1 MQFIKKIIIALTL
14 LISLITFAQSETTW
28 ITKKK
33 DKSKKVEKV
42 EKVEKKETV
51 SSWIKKKKKENKKEF
66 KKEKKKITKEV
77 KSWINKKTKDK
88 YLATISDLPDGAIYF
103 SGYNEFRDILIH
115 GYVVPDTK
123 SELINGYYKTS
134 KGFVYFNDGKT
145 TCKIGSTVLVVI
157 DGELTSRVAGEC
169 SDGLEFTG
177 KTTQTNTS
185 GDGYATASDGNKF
198 FINFDINKTKIA
210 KLYDENKLGLGDE
223 LIERKLARKDKKKII
238 LNPKGKYYA
247 LLIGNSN
254 YDDDRWDDLVS
265 PINDINAIK
274 AVLDK
279 SYKFEKIITV
289 SNANKKEI
297 FNAFKKLAKLTT
309 DNDYVLIYYSG
320 HGKIKATQAYWIPK
334 DGSYEW
340 GESWIN
346 VNELNIFLTEI
357 KAHHL
362 AVMVDSCYVGGKF
375 KGTNILDLAND
386 DDRQFFGES
395 LAEAL
400 NLRARSVLSSG
411 STGRV
416 SDTAP
421 NSKNSVFALAFLNV
435 LSSSE
440 RMSSPLNMWNVAM
453 NVKRAFLGN
462 FNQKPYY
469 YNPDTWYDGGGD
481 FIFIPKANLKK

>member
-14 LISLITFAQSETTW
+14 LISLITFAQSETAW

-42 EKVEKKETV
+42 EKKKTV
-51 SSWIKKKKKENKKEF
+51 TSWIKKKKKENKKEF
-66 KKEKKKITKEV
+66 KKEKKKITKDV
-77 KSWINKKTKDK
+77 KTYITKKTKDK
-88 YLATISDLPDGAIYF
+88 YLATINDLPDGAIYF
-103 SGYNEFRDILIH
+103 SGYNELRDILIH
-115 GYVVPDTK
+115 GYVVPDKK
-123 SELINGYYKTS
+123 SELINGYHKTS
-134 KGFVYFNDGKT
+134 KGYVYFNDGKT

-169 SDGLEFTG
+169 SNGLEFTG
-177 KTTQTNTS
+177 KTTQTSTS

-198 FINFDINKTKIA
+198 FVNFNINKTKIA
-210 KLYDENKLGLGDE
+210 KLYEENKLDTDI
-223 LIERKLARKDKKKII
+223 IERKIATKAKKKII
-238 LNPKGKYYA
+238 LDPKGKYYA

-265 PINDINAIK
+265 PVNDINAIK
-274 AVLDK
+274 SVLDK
-279 SYKFEKIITV
+279 SYKFEKIISV
-289 SNANKKEI
+289 PNGNKKKI
-297 FNAFKKLAKLTT
+297 FNAFKELTKLTT

-334 DGSYEW
+334 DGSFEW

-375 KGTNILDLAND
+375 KGTNILDLTDN

-395 LAEAL
+395 LADAL

-421 NSKNSVFALAFLNV
+421 NSKNSVFALAFLNA
-435 LSSSE
+435 LSGSE
-440 RMSSPLNMWNVAM
+440 KMSSPLNMLNIAVNVR
-453 NVKRAFLGN
+453 RAFVGN
-462 FNQKPYY
+462 FNQKPYFY
-469 YNPDTWYDGGGD
+469 HPDTWYDGGGD
-481 FIFIPKANLKK
+481 FIFIPKANLK